1 MNMIKPKTSAQ
12 NDESLVEIGEGIYWV
27 GFYDAQSGL
36 HCNPYLIVDHDEALV
51 VDGGSRPDFATVM
64 MKIMQTGIAP
74 KQIQALVYQHYDPDL
89 CGSIPNFE
97 DIIAR
102 EDLKI
107 ISDAENLMFIRHY
120 SAASRL
126 VSLSKLKFE
135 YTFSSGRKIHFTKT
149 PYAHAAGSFVTF
161 DPKTKVLFTS
171 DLFGSYGKGWELY
184 LRLTD
189 ACRNCRDYAS
199 CARNL
204 PDCPVAGILHFH
216 KKIMTSTRAL
226 RYALEIISKIPFEII
241 APQHGSV
248 IKDTETIK
256 HVLGLLGSLE
266 NVGIDEIISEDY
278 EPDVSSFDPRSG
290 SR

>member
-1 MNMIKPKTSAQ
+1 MNKPKTIVQ
-12 NDESLVEIGEGIYWV
+12 DYESSVEIAQGIYWV
-27 GFYDAQSGL
+27 GFHDTYSGL
-36 HCNPYLIVDHDEALV
+36 RCNPYLIIDHEEALV
-51 VDGGSRPDFATVM
+51 IDGGSRPDFATVM
-64 MKIMQTGIAP
+64 MNILQTGIAP
-74 KQIQALVYQHYDPDL
+74 QQIQALVYQHYDPDL

-97 DIIAR
+97 DIIGR
-102 EDLKI
+102 KDLKI

-126 VSLSKLKFE
+126 VSLDKFKFE

-149 PYAHAAGSFVTF
+149 PYSHAAGSFVTF
-161 DPKTKVLFTS
+161 DAKTGVLFTS
-171 DLFGSYGKGWELY
+171 DLFGSYGKDWELY

-189 ACRNCRDYAS
+189 ACLNCIDYAS

-204 PDCPVAGILHFH
+204 PDCPVVGILNFH

-226 RYALEIISKIPFEII
+226 RYALAIISKIPFEII

-248 IKDTETIK
+248 INDRQILR
-256 HVLGLLGSLE
+256 HVFRLLWSLDD
-266 NVGIDEIISEDY
+266 VGIDAIRDADY
-278 EPDVSSFDPRSG
+278 NLDFNNIAERLG

>member
-1 MNMIKPKTSAQ
+1 MIKPKTNAQ
-12 NDESLVEIGEGIYWV
+12 NHEGLVEIAEGIYWV

-51 VDGGSRPDFATVM
+51 IDGGSRPDFATVM
-64 MKIMQTGIAP
+64 MKIKQTGIAP
-74 KQIQALVYQHYDPDL
+74 KLIQALVYQHYDTDL

-97 DIIAR
+97 DIIRR

-149 PYAHAAGSFVTF
+149 PYAHAAGSFITF

-171 DLFGSYGKGWELY
+171 DLFGSYGKDWELY

-189 ACRNCRDYAS
+189 ACLDCRDYAS
-199 CARNL
+199 CSGNL
-204 PDCPVAGILHFH
+204 PDCPVVGILHFH

-241 APQHGSV
+241 APQHGS
-248 IKDTETIK
+248 IINDQKIIR
-256 HVLGLLGSLE
+256 HVFGLLGSLG
-266 NVGIDEIISEDY
+266 NVGIDEIINEDY
-278 EPDVSSFDPRSG
+278 QPDFSSLDQRSG
-290 SR
+290 SK

>member
-1 MNMIKPKTSAQ
+1 MIKSKTNAQ
-12 NDESLVEIGEGIYWV
+12 NHEGLVEIAEGIYWV
-27 GFYDAQSGL
+27 GFFDAQSGL

-51 VDGGSRPDFATVM
+51 IDGGSRPDFATVM

-97 DIIAR
+97 DIIRR

-135 YTFSSGRKIHFTKT
+135 YAFSSGRKIHFAKT
-149 PYAHAAGSFVTF
+149 PYAHAAGSFITF

-171 DLFGSYGKGWELY
+171 DLFGSYGKNWELY

-189 ACRNCRDYAS
+189 ACLNCQDYAS
-199 CARNL
+199 CAGNQ
-204 PDCPVAGILHFH
+204 PDCPVVGILHFH

-241 APQHGSV
+241 APQHGSIINDKV
-248 IKDTETIK
+248 IIR
-256 HVLGLLGSLE
+256 HVFGLLGSLG
-266 NVGIDEIISEDY
+266 NVGIDEIIDKDY
-278 EPDVSSFDPRSG
+278 EPDLSSFDQRLD

>member
-1 MNMIKPKTSAQ
+1 MIKSKTNAQ
-12 NDESLVEIGEGIYWV
+12 NHEGLVEIAEGIYWV
-27 GFYDAQSGL
+27 GFFDAQSGL

-51 VDGGSRPDFATVM
+51 IDGGSRPDFATVM

-97 DIIAR
+97 DIIRR

-135 YTFSSGRKIHFTKT
+135 YAFSSGRKIHFAKT
-149 PYAHAAGSFVTF
+149 PYAHAAGSFITF
-161 DPKTKVLFTS
+161 DHKTKVLFTS
-171 DLFGSYGKGWELY
+171 DLFGSYGKNWELY

-189 ACRNCRDYAS
+189 ACLNCQDYAS
-199 CARNL
+199 CAGNQ
-204 PDCPVAGILHFH
+204 PDCPVVGILHFH

-241 APQHGSV
+241 APQHGSIINDKV
-248 IKDTETIK
+248 IIR
-256 HVLGLLGSLE
+256 HVFGLLGSLG
-266 NVGIDEIISEDY
+266 NVGIDEIIDKDY
-278 EPDVSSFDPRSG
+278 EPDLSSFD
-290 SR
+290 

>member
-1 MNMIKPKTSAQ
+1 MIKPKTNAQ
-12 NDESLVEIGEGIYWV
+12 NHEGLVDIAEGIYWI

-36 HCNPYLIVDHDEALV
+36 HCNPYLIIDHDEALV
-51 VDGGSRPDFATVM
+51 IDGGSRPDFATVM

-97 DIIAR
+97 DIIRR

-135 YTFSSGRKIHFTKT
+135 YTFSSGRKIHFAKT
-149 PYAHAAGSFVTF
+149 PYAHAAGSFITF

-171 DLFGSYGKGWELY
+171 DLFGSYGKNWELY

-189 ACRNCRDYAS
+189 ACLNCRDYAS
-199 CARNL
+199 CAGNL
-204 PDCPVAGILHFH
+204 PDCPVVGILHFH

-226 RYALEIISKIPFEII
+226 RYALEIISKIPFDII
-241 APQHGSV
+241 APQHGS
-248 IKDTETIK
+248 IINDKEIIR
-256 HVLGLLGSLE
+256 HVFGLLGSLGD
-266 NVGIDEIISEDY
+266 VGIDAIIDKDY
-278 EPDVSSFDPRSG
+278 QPDLSSLDQRLD

>member
-1 MNMIKPKTSAQ
+1 MIKSKTNAQ
-12 NDESLVEIGEGIYWV
+12 NHEGLVEIAEGIYWV
-27 GFYDAQSGL
+27 GFFDAQSGL

-51 VDGGSRPDFATVM
+51 IDGGSRPDFATVM

-97 DIIAR
+97 DIIRR

-135 YTFSSGRKIHFTKT
+135 YAFSSGRKIHFAKT
-149 PYAHAAGSFVTF
+149 PYAHAAGSFITF

-171 DLFGSYGKGWELY
+171 DLFGSYGKNWELY

-189 ACRNCRDYAS
+189 ACLNCQDYAS
-199 CARNL
+199 CAGNQ
-204 PDCPVAGILHFH
+204 PDCPVVGILHFH

-241 APQHGSV
+241 APQHGS
-248 IKDTETIK
+248 IINDKQIIR
-256 HVLGLLGSLE
+256 HVFGLLGSLE
-266 NVGIDEIISEDY
+266 NVGIDEIIDKDY
-278 EPDVSSFDPRSG
+278 QPDLSSFDQRSDN
-290 SR
+290 R